1 VDIRSSYLWRTLL
14 SVASRTP
21 DSEFL
26 PPAPEDRAIRPV
38 QPAMPHTQASNAGHH
53 PVRRSGHAA
62 VAEPAPDRPAHGTGR
77 RRRTSLIVALA
88 GIVLLALN
96 LRGAVTAVPPL
107 VDRVRD
113 DLAMST
119 TLVGVLGSLPT
130 LAFAA
135 AGWAGA
141 RLLRRYAAETIAV
154 GVLVLTGLGQAARP
168 WSGSALGFLVLSAS
182 TLFAMGI
189 GNVILPP
196 LVKAWFPNRIGG
208 VTAAY
213 VAMIATGTA
222 IPAALAVPV
231 ADAVD
236 AAGGEGWRV
245 ALTAWAALALVGLP
259 TWIVLARI
267 PRALPATV
275 SAAQPRVHLPLH
287 RSRIARGL
295 ALLFA
300 MTGLNTYAMLTWLPE
315 RLTDA
320 GLSAAAAGGQLALFA
335 GIGAV
340 PSLVMPLLAVR
351 VRRVDLLVAACVG
364 CFVAG
369 YTGLLLAPGTAT
381 AVWVLLTGLGP
392 STFPLCLT
400 LVGLRSATPATA
412 GALSGFAQGF
422 GYAAAAAGPVVVGI
436 LHDTTDGWT
445 APFGFLGV
453 TLALMLLGGIWV
465 APPGTVDEELGRG
478 TGVPDDIDRPDTLVE

>member
-14 SVASRTP
+14 SVVSRTSS
-21 DSEFL
+21 SEQ
-26 PPAPEDRAIRPV
+26 APEESEDRAIRPV
-38 QPAMPHTQASNAGHH
+38 QPAMPRALPRN
-53 PVRRSGHAA
+53 RSGA
-62 VAEPAPDRPAHGTGR
+62 V
-77 RRRTSLIVALA
+77 LVVALV
-88 GIVLLALN
+88 GVVLLALN

-107 VDRVRD
+107 LDRVRG

-141 RLLRRYAAETIAV
+141 LLLRRYAAETIAV
-154 GVLVLTGLGQAARP
+154 GVLVLTGAGQAVRP
-168 WSGSALGFLVLSAS
+168 WSGSALGFLALSGF
-182 TLFAMGI
+182 TLLAMGI

-231 ADAVD
+231 ANAVD
-236 AAGGEGWRV
+236 GAGGEGWRV
-245 ALTAWAALALVGLP
+245 ALTAWSALALVGLP
-259 TWIVLARI
+259 TWLVLARM
-267 PRALPATV
+267 PRGRPAAT
-275 SAAQPRVHLPLH
+275 SATQPRVRLPLH

-300 MTGLNTYAMLTWLPE
+300 MTGLNTYAMLTWLPA

-320 GLSAAAAGGQLALFA
+320 GLSEAAAGGQLAVFA
-335 GIGAV
+335 GIGAL

-351 VRRVDLLVAACVG
+351 VRRVELLVVACVG
-364 CFVAG
+364 CFAAG
-369 YTGLLLAPGTAT
+369 YLGLLLAPATAT
-381 AVWVLLTGLGP
+381 VVWVLLTGLGP

-422 GYAAAAAGPVVVGI
+422 GYLAAAAGPVVVGI

-445 APFGFLGV
+445 APFAFLGV
-453 TLALMLLGGIWV
+453 TLALMLLGGVWV
-465 APPGTVDEELGRG
+465 APRRTVDADLGRG
-478 TGVPDDIDRPDTLVE
+478 PAAPDDIVHPDTLVE

>member
-14 SVASRTP
+14 SVVSRTSS
-21 DSEFL
+21 SEHA
-26 PPAPEDRAIRPV
+26 PAEPEDRAIRPV
-38 QPAMPHTQASNAGHH
+38 QPAMPRALPRNAG
-53 PVRRSGHAA
+53 R
-62 VAEPAPDRPAHGTGR
+62 GT
-77 RRRTSLIVALA
+77 LVVALV
-88 GIVLLALN
+88 GVVLLALN

-107 VDRVRD
+107 LDRVRG

-154 GVLVLTGLGQAARP
+154 GVLVLACLGQAVRP
-168 WSGSALGFLVLSAS
+168 WTGSAVGFLVLSGA
-182 TLFAMGI
+182 TLLAMGV

-245 ALTAWAALALVGLP
+245 ALTAWSALALVGLP
-259 TWIVLARI
+259 TWLVLARR
-267 PRALPATV
+267 PRALPAQV
-275 SAAQPRVHLPLH
+275 SATQPRVRLPLH

-320 GLSAAAAGGQLALFA
+320 GLSAAAAGGMLALFA

-351 VRRVDLLVAACVG
+351 VRRVELLVVACVG

-369 YTGLLLAPGTAT
+369 YLGLLLAPTTAT
-381 AVWVLLTGLGP
+381 VVWVLLTGLGP

-436 LHDTTDGWT
+436 LHDTTEGWT

-453 TLALMLLGGIWV
+453 TLALMLLGGVWV
-465 APPGTVDEELGRG
+465 APRRTVDADLGRD
-478 TGVPDDIDRPDTLVE
+478 TAAPDDVDRPDTLVE